1 MIWRQREPT
10 LKEILSDSIVTAL
23 MAADGVDP
31 HELEAMLQKIGRTSK
46 SLHRARRWG
55 AWSCRPAS
63 NPTAAVA
70 PEARMLAPE
79 RTPQNLAAERSTPDD
94 VAKAGCTT
102 AR

>member
-70 PEARMLAPE
+70 PEARTLAPE

-94 VAKAGCTT
+94 VAKASWSR
-102 AR
+102 AS

>member
-46 SLHRARRWG
+46 HPTRRWG
-55 AWSCRPAS
+55 AWSCRPAP

-70 PEARMLAPE
+70 PEARTLAPE
-79 RTPQNLAAERSTPDD
+79 RTTQNIAAER
-94 VAKAGCTT
+94 
-102 AR
+102 

>member
-23 MAADGVDP
+23 MEADGVDP
-31 HELEAMLQKIGRTSK
+31 HELEAMLRRSDGTSK
-46 SLHRARRWG
+46 HRTRRWG
-55 AWSCRPAS
+55 AWSCRPAP

-79 RTPQNLAAERSTPDD
+79 RTTQNIAAER
-94 VAKAGCTT
+94 
-102 AR
+102 

>member
-31 HELEAMLQKIGRTSK
+31 HELETMLQKIGRTSK

-94 VAKAGCTT
+94 FTKASWSR